1 MPLPRALARFN
12 RHVTNKVLGPL
23 AHVASPF
30 ALVLHRGRRSGRE
43 YKTTV
48 WAFRSERGFVIALTY
63 GGSHS
68 DWVKNVLA
76 DGRATLITREGEQD
90 VVRPRMIHGDEGLRA
105 MPLFIRPALRAFNV
119 DDFLLLDDGND
130 RQDHT

>member
-1 MPLPRALARFN
+1 MPLPRVVAVFN
-12 RHVTNKVLGPL
+12 RDVTNKVLGPL

-30 ALVLHRGRRSGRE
+30 ALVIHRGRRSGRE

-48 WAFRSERGFVIALTY
+48 WAFRSERGFVISLTY
-63 GGSHS
+63 GGSRS

-76 DGRATLITREGEQD
+76 DGRATLVTREGEQD

-119 DDFLLLDDGND
+119 DDFLLLDDRN
-130 RQDHT
+130 